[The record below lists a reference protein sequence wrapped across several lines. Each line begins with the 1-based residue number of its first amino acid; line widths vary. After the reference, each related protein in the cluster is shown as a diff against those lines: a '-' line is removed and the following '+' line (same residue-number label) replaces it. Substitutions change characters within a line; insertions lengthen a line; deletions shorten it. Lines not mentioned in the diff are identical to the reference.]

1 MIAVLGTGTCTLQGA
16 LIAEKSIRTSPDTI
30 SIRSATVSSFTV
42 HVARINT
49 HVAVKSLFTSSGAD
63 SSIPVTRSVTARATV
78 IRAEITVE
86 ASGAV
91 GCTTSTQTF
100 ASVIETARLTSFIAL
115 FSVKPHCA
123 RTYARALRSVTGA
136 RSTWR
141 LARETIKPIDA
152 PIYARAVG
160 VKTRVSIT
168 ERTASVLAPS
178 SPVPLPTS
186 TKTASCRP
194 VARTHAM
201 ITTLVAR
208 ISRLVIVAVTSITPF
223 TDPARRASSGT
234 YPGSCV
240 TRGPGCYIYTTL
252 ATSRARGEVGVV
264 TTDTSGTRQV
274 AGRTAF
280 TIGNVALT

>member
-1 MIAVLGTGTCTLQGA
+1 MTVAIKTATVSIFTVWVALIYTGVAVKSPFTPSGAGPSISVARSIAARTAVLGTE
-16 LIAEKSIRTSPDTI
+16 IA
-30 SIRSATVSSFTV
+30 
-42 HVARINT
+42 
-49 HVAVKSLFTSSGAD
+49 
-63 SSIPVTRSVTARATV
+63 
-78 IRAEITVE
+78 VE
-86 ASGAV
+86 ASWAV
-91 GCTTSTQTF
+91 GCTMSTQTF

-115 FSVKPHCA
+115 FSVKPHGA

-168 ERTASVLAPS
+168 ERTARVLAPS

-201 ITTLVAR
+201 ITTLVAS
-208 ISRLVIVAVTSITPF
+208 ISRLIIVAVTSITPF
-223 TDPARRASSGT
+223 TDPARRASTGT
-234 YPGSCV
+234 YPRSFV
-240 TRGPGCYIYTTL
+240 TRGPGCYINTAL
-252 ATSRARGEVGVV
+252 ATCRARGEVGVV

-274 AGRTAF
+274 A
-280 TIGNVALT
+280 